1 MKSKHSI
8 RVCNISIHRKFRK
21 SWANFHIKFISPFRT
36 MQEFWSIN
44 KRWYKE
50 TRCIWSLYIDIGLLG
65 SMRIQ
70 HDYFIFQTYH
80 KHDLIYDKYL
90 SSSINSAGIKNWTLL
105 TRSDCNKP
113 RLDLKLNLGL
123 HFFTLRLPLT
133 FSFPHSAFKMIR
145 SLVILYLSALGFLL
159 PVLAQ
164 GTCVINDF
172 EVQTNF
178 VPEQFSGLWHLAGY
192 NRMMRPV
199 TRLPPRIAKITT
211 RYVKS
216 LYALGEDG
224 RGTIRSSKG
233 IFVESFYCHIKFFS
247 WLYLNVSLRVRH
259 VP

>member
-1 MKSKHSI
+1 MWNLVNYLLHSHWVALILVFHRDKESWNFTFRLQYTYRTRWLWMKS
-8 RVCNISIHRKFRK
+8 
-21 SWANFHIKFISPFRT
+21 T
-36 MQEFWSIN
+36 
-44 KRWYKE
+44 
-50 TRCIWSLYIDIGLLG
+50 
-65 SMRIQ
+65 
-70 HDYFIFQTYH
+70 
-80 KHDLIYDKYL
+80 
-90 SSSINSAGIKNWTLL
+90 GI
-105 TRSDCNKP
+105 
-113 RLDLKLNLGL
+113 DLKLNLGL

-145 SLVILYLSALGFLL
+145 SLLILCLSALGFLL

-233 IFVESFYCHIKFFS
+233 IFVELFWSFTVI
-247 WLYLNVSLRVRH
+247 
-259 VP
+259 

>member
-1 MKSKHSI
+1 MLEKWTLNHSMKSKHSI
-8 RVCNISIHRKFRK
+8 RVCNILIHRKFRK
-21 SWANFHIKFISPFRT
+21 SWANFHIKFLSLNISPFRT

-44 KRWYKE
+44 KHWYKE
-50 TRCIWSLYIDIGLLG
+50 TRCIWSLYIDIGLLVPGPG

-105 TRSDCNKP
+105 TRSDCGKP

-133 FSFPHSAFKMIR
+133 FSFPHSAFKMIW

-233 IFVESFYCHIKFFS
+233 IFVE
-247 WLYLNVSLRVRH
+247 
-259 VP
+259 

>member
-21 SWANFHIKFISPFRT
+21 SWANFHIKFLSLNISPFRT

-44 KRWYKE
+44 KHWYKE
-50 TRCIWSLYIDIGLLG
+50 TRCIWSLYIDIGLLVPCAYNMITVFSKHIISTVWFTINIYRLLSTARG
-65 SMRIQ
+65 SKIELSWLDLTAINPALIWSWISALTFLHSDSLSLSHFLTQ
-70 HDYFIFQTYH
+70 HSRWYNPC
-80 KHDLIYDKYL
+80 
-90 SSSINSAGIKNWTLL
+90 SSSTCPLL
-105 TRSDCNKP
+105 VSCYQ
-113 RLDLKLNLGL
+113 
-123 HFFTLRLPLT
+123 
-133 FSFPHSAFKMIR
+133 S
-145 SLVILYLSALGFLL
+145 
-159 PVLAQ
+159 Q

-233 IFVESFYCHIKFFS
+233 IFVE
-247 WLYLNVSLRVRH
+247 
-259 VP
+259 